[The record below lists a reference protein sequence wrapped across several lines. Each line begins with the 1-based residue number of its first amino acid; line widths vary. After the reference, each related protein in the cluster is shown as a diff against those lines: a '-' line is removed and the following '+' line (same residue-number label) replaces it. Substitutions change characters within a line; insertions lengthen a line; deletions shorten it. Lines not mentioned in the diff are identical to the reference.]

1 MSSIGLLLV
10 GPLAMH
16 VPYLGGECLA
26 FWATEATAKNKSTGY
41 IGYRFRCEHMSG
53 RWIQRLQC
61 EIHGVRCRLG
71 VVGGS
76 GGEHG
81 HGGDFLL
88 IRVFKKQ
95 QKVTT

>member
-1 MSSIGLLLV
+1 MDSTI
-10 GPLAMH
+10 AMRD
-16 VPYLGGECLA
+16 PWCALSA
-26 FWATEATAKNKSTGY
+26 
-41 IGYRFRCEHMSG
+41 
-53 RWIQRLQC
+53 
-61 EIHGVRCRLG
+61 G

>member
-1 MSSIGLLLV
+1 
-10 GPLAMH
+10 MH

-71 VVGGS
+71 WLVAVVVSTAGTRL
-76 GGEHG
+76 
-81 HGGDFLL
+81 FAV
-88 IRVFKKQ
+88 RVFKRDSK
-95 QKVTT
+95 K